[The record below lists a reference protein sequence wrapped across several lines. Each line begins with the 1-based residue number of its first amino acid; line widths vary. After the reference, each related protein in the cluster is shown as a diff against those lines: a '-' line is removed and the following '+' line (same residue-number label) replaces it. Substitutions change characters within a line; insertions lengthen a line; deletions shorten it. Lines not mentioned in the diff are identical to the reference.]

1 MGRRRAVTRMGQGLA
16 IRWQGRCPPLAA
28 FAPPL
33 LS

>member
-16 IRWQGRCPPLAA
+16 IRWQGAVSTLGGVC
-28 FAPPL
+28 PPL